1 MDNQPSAQTSQF
13 EDPTPGRVAGTQD
26 GKETR
31 KGRRLKP
38 SYVIKDNYRTLY
50 KPFKCGV
57 CSYTTAVR
65 SNLKVHMLRHG
76 DKPYKC
82 DQCNYAAIR
91 KKQFLAHMKHHAA
104 DSPLK
109 CKQCGFSANQLNV
122 LTKHM
127 VVHTKKG
134 AAKTDNVAASQKEEH
149 NATSPTEG
157 LHLGN
162 ELETSK
168 KSGPST
174 SCQQV
179 ITKYMT
185 GRNKKGENVT
195 NATPPADDR
204 DASKQTIVKSEP
216 EKNQEKKCKTRLRT
230 RTKKR
235 VRFTDNMGARTKVN
249 WTGGTDNGEDLL
261 FLDDDVVPR
270 PRKKPKRFKCR
281 ECGFSTAYKHTL
293 TKHMLLHGGDRP
305 YKCEQC
311 SYASVRK
318 AHLRV
323 HMKCHP
329 TNSPLKCRQ
338 CAFSTRRKI
347 ILDRH
352 IAGHT
357 ETDAGTSDNVTTQE
371 DGPSTSS
378 AGEQQQLINLCA
390 SQINNSKPPARLT
403 SRKTHAGIR
412 KKSSNVKLEASQDST
427 HKTEDKQSLQ
437 DHLSGTLSSKQRKG
451 NKRFKCKE
459 CSYSS
464 PHKQTL
470 KRHTL
475 THSGEKPHKCDQCS
489 YATIRKSNLLIHMK
503 CHTTNSPL
511 TCQQCGFS
519 TKHRNILGRHMAVH
533 RREKADK
540 SAATSAAQEEESNSA
555 VAVEHL
561 FNDLSGPGT
570 DNESPPSKRRKT
582 QTENKVEKPNN
593 VATVKSEANQDDM
606 ENAEDRKSPQDRSL
620 GTSNNSKQRSES
632 KPFQCKECGYSTAY
646 KGDLK
651 RHQLRHGGER
661 PYKCDKCP
669 YAAIEKLTLLRH
681 IERHTSDGPLKCVQC
696 GFSAKSRNVLARHTA
711 LHKGKKTD
719 KRNNLASSTAQEC
732 GPSSPQ
738 VVKQQVLIA
747 PSESE
752 TDSSPPPAT
761 LRKTNAKKKFS
772 NAMTTAKLE
781 ASKDGT
787 EDTEGKQS
795 PHVHRGKKT
804 GKRDNL
810 ASSTSQ
816 EDGNSSPQVVNQ
828 QACSGPSEPETDSS
842 PPAKRRKMHA
852 RKKFSKAMT
861 TLKLEE
867 SQDGTENTENK
878 QSPQDRFLR
887 TLNWKQTSK
896 SKPFACKECS
906 YSTAYKADLKRHQL
920 RHGGERPY
928 KCDQCS
934 YAAIEKLNLRRHM
947 KRHTAKDP
955 LKCVQCGFST
965 KRKGV
970 LTRHMAVHRAEEA
983 KKSVNVTPSSST
995 AQEGGHSPPQAE
1007 EQLVVDPSESQ
1018 SQTNNEPKRRKM
1030 HARKKLSNV
1039 TAVKTEVHQ
1048 NGTHDKKGQQS
1059 PQDHLF
1065 VNSNSK
1071 QRSGSKR
1078 FMCKE
1083 CGYATDLTSD
1093 LKRHMLRHGGDKPHK
1108 CHKCPYAA
1116 MAKSKLLI
1124 HLKCHAADGPLKCQ
1138 KCGFSTTHKGV
1149 LTRHMA
1155 VHRAAEAKKSDD
1167 VTACTNH
1174 RHQPTSHMAVRAK
1187 QKTDNDATTSQED
1200 THGTAHGSNQTS
1212 QNRKRKYKSGKSW
1225 QKSTSSEYKKKVYK
1239 SSVMTEKAE
1248 ERRQEAMNYE
1258 MDTGE
1263 EPCRRT
1269 RHSLEKGKRRIK
1281 PSATNLSKPYR
1292 CGQCVYAT
1300 NHVREFDLHLA
1311 QHSAPSPKRYLC
1323 GQCSF
1328 ATSERSKWEMH
1339 MFKHSETKR
1348 FACEECNFKTNYEF
1362 TLSAH
1367 LQKVHELR
1375 KPKNDKH
1382 VSKSKLSPSKSQS
1395 YKKATKLSPPKS
1407 PSYKLMYTVDFSKHS
1422 TLYNCKQCDYATALK
1437 VSMLLHVKTHT
1448 EEKPQ
1453 TGNSDSN
1460 ASNSGKQAS
1469 GSKAP
1474 NRRLTV
1480 P

>member
-1 MDNQPSAQTSQF
+1 MDNQPSAESSQF

-38 SYVIKDNYRTLY
+38 SYVIKDKYRTLY

-57 CSYTTAVR
+57 CSYSTAVR

-82 DQCNYAAIR
+82 DRCNYAAIR
-91 KKQFLAHMKHHAA
+91 KKQFLAHVKHHAA

-127 VVHTKKG
+127 AVHTKKE
-134 AAKTDNVAASQKEEH
+134 AAKNDTVGASQNEEH
-149 NATSPTEG
+149 NATSPTDG
-157 LHLGN
+157 HLGN

-168 KSGPST
+168 KSSPST
-174 SCQQV
+174 SYQQV
-179 ITKYMT
+179 ITKYMS
-185 GRNKKGENVT
+185 GRNKKEDENAT
-195 NATPPADDR
+195 NATPPVDEHN
-204 DASKQTIVKSEP
+204 ASKETIVKSEP
-216 EKNQEKKCKTRLRT
+216 EKTQENKCKSRLRT

-235 VRFTDNMGARTKVN
+235 VRFTGAMEARTEVSQAD
-249 WTGGTDNGEDLL
+249 GTDNGADLL
-261 FLDDDVVPR
+261 FLDDDVPR
-270 PRKKPKRFKCR
+270 PRKKPKRFRCR

-311 SYASVRK
+311 SYATIRQ

-329 TNSPLKCRQ
+329 ANSPLKCRQ
-338 CAFSTRRKI
+338 CGFSTRRRI

-378 AGEQQQLINLCA
+378 AGEQQLFSDLCE
-390 SQINNSKPPARLT
+390 SQTTSKPPARL
-403 SRKTHAGIR
+403 RKTHARFR
-412 KKSSNVKLEASQDST
+412 KKASQDST
-427 HKTEDKQSLQ
+427 HNTEDKQLLQ
-437 DHLSGTLSSKQRKG
+437 DHLLGTLSSKHRKG
-451 NKRFKCKE
+451 NKWFKCKE

-503 CHTTNSPL
+503 CHATNSPL
-511 TCQQCGFS
+511 TCQQCGFN
-519 TKHRNILGRHMAVH
+519 TKHGNILGRHMAVH

-540 SAATSAAQEEESNSA
+540 SGATSAAQEVAYNSA

-561 FNDLSGPGT
+561 VSDLSASETG
-570 DNESPPSKRRKT
+570 NEPPPSKRRKT
-582 QTENKVEKPNN
+582 QTKSKVETPNN
-593 VATVKSEANQDDM
+593 VTTVKSEANQDDM
-606 ENAEDRKSPQDRSL
+606 ENAEGKKSPQDRFL

-696 GFSAKSRNVLARHTA
+696 GFSAKSRNVLARHMA
-711 LHKGKKTD
+711 LHRDKKAG
-719 KRNNLASSTAQEC
+719 KRNNLTSSTAQDD

-738 VVKQQVLIA
+738 VVKQVLID

-752 TDSSPPPAT
+752 TDSNPPLAR
-761 LRKTNAKKKFS
+761 LRKTHAKKKFS

-810 ASSTSQ
+810 ASSTAQ
-816 EDGNSSPQVVNQ
+816 DDGTSSPQVVNQ
-828 QACSGPSEPETDSS
+828 QACSDPSEPETNSS
-842 PPAKRRKMHA
+842 PPPKRRKTHA
-852 RKKFSKAMT
+852 RKKFSKAMN
-861 TLKLEE
+861 TLKLEA
-867 SQDGTENTENK
+867 SPNGTTENTEDK
-878 QSPQDRFLR
+878 QSQQDHL
-887 TLNWKQTSK
+887 LGTSN
-896 SKPFACKECS
+896 SIETSRRKPFQCKECS

-983 KKSVNVTPSSST
+983 KKSVNVTSSSST

-1007 EQLVVDPSESQ
+1007 EQLVVDRSE

-1030 HARKKLSNV
+1030 HARNKLSNV
-1039 TAVKTEVHQ
+1039 TTLKMEVHQ

-1059 PQDHLF
+1059 PQYHLF

-1093 LKRHMLRHGGDKPHK
+1093 LKRHIVRHGVDKPHK

-1116 MAKSKLLI
+1116 MSKSKLLI
-1124 HLKCHAADGPLKCQ
+1124 HLKCHTADGPLKCQ
-1138 KCGFSTTHKGV
+1138 QCGFSTKHKGV

-1155 VHRAAEAKKSDD
+1155 VHRAAEAKKRDD
-1167 VTACTNH
+1167 VTAYTNH

-1200 THGTAHGSNQTS
+1200 IHSAAHGSNQTS

-1225 QKSTSSEYKKKVYK
+1225 QKSTSSKYKKKVYK

-1258 MDTGE
+1258 IDTGE

-1300 NHVREFDLHLA
+1300 NHVREFDQHLA
-1311 QHSAPSPKRYLC
+1311 QHSASSPKRYLC

-1348 FACEECNFKTNYEF
+1348 FACEECDFKTNYEF

-1367 LQKVHELR
+1367 IQKVHELR
-1375 KPKNDKH
+1375 KPQNDKH

-1395 YKKATKLSPPKS
+1395 YKKATKVLPPKS

-1469 GSKAP
+1469 DSKAST
-1474 NRRLTV
+1474 RRLTV